1 VLVLAIVGDPLVDGA
16 GAFSADA
23 GVVPE
28 ADARTERPTPPLA
41 RSGPVRAWPCELE
54 PELGRE
60 RLPPDCGLAVSEQ
73 FRFVLCSASPRAGCC
88 RVGELAGRQVGVA
101 LFFAGAG
108 VGGVAVVV
116 VVVGVV
122 VAGVVGVARVVVGV
136 VVAVVV
142 GVARVVVAVVVVGV
156 VGVVGVGMA
165 EVVVSVG
172 GGVCCAVVPVMVA
185 PAAGSALAACALL
198 AALPPAIQPF
208 TALDMASVPATS
220 DSRERQPARER
231 RVRGLRCICRT
242 LRRSPER

>member
-108 VGGVAVVV
+108 VGGV
-116 VVVGVV
+116 VVVG
-122 VAGVVGVARVVVGV
+122 
-136 VVAVVV
+136 VVV